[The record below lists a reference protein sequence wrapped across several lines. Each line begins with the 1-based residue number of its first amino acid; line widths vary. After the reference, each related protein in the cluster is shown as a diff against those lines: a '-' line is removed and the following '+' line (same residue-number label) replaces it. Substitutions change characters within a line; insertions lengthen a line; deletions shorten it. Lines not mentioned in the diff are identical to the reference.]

1 MSKDKRKKGCPNTN
15 CQMHI
20 KEVKQDAE
28 NEFCS
33 KCASKLVFV
42 CTKCF
47 SEIEDKG
54 AKHRICE
61 ICKAKQ
67 QEKRE
72 KAKEQAK
79 GVAKIAVVPVG
90 AVAKVAVDAFVG
102 ESKQVVVKK
111 AAKIGKDA
119 AKVVLKKL

>member
-1 MSKDKRKKGCPNTN
+1 
-15 CQMHI
+15 MHL

-28 NEFCS
+28 NEFCP

-54 AKHRICE
+54 TKHRICE

-111 AAKIGKDA
+111 AAKMGKDA
-119 AKVVLKKL
+119 AKVLIKKL